1 MRILYSGMDKFSFI
15 GLWDV
20 YRGLLTDV
28 QREITDM
35 YFNLDLTVSEIACE
49 KGISRQAV
57 SDCLKGCKKQLE
69 GYEEKLHF
77 LERLQQD
84 SLGVSCLLT
93 DAGKWAENF
102 KRAHPEYWSDVC
114 SLEKILNKDYTD
126 EVSAM
131 LAKPETK
138 EILNKDYTPE
148 VYGRPKTGEE

>member
-1 MRILYSGMDKFSFI
+1 MDKFSFI

-28 QREITDM
+28 RREITDM
-35 YFNLDLTVSEIACE
+35 YFNLDLTVSEIAAE

-84 SLGVSCLLT
+84 SLRFSCLLT
-93 DAGKWAENF
+93 DAGKWAESF
-102 KRAHPEYWSDVC
+102 KRAHPEF
-114 SLEKILNKDYTD
+114 
-126 EVSAM
+126 
-131 LAKPETK
+131 
-138 EILNKDYTPE
+138 
-148 VYGRPKTGEE
+148 TGEISELEQILIK